1 MKSALTIAVLT
12 AGLCLGGCATVEI
25 MPGANEIPA
34 AVADSTDRLALRRSA
49 KMLSYDFAQNGWTQ
63 VKASGSKQSAAGV
76 LLRGLKP
83 KKDAPDTRD
92 LYIARMPSMAAVK
105 ADIFTAQKRVRGL
118 ADDAVVTLAA
128 DPDAKA
134 LRKDLRALEKA
145 LLSAREAEITFSAA
159 LTAKGI
165 DTPATDMREYV
176 ESVDALRS
184 VTDALGDR
192 SRNAVS
198 AAATL
203 N

>member
-1 MKSALTIAVLT
+1 MKPALTIAVLT

-49 KMLSYDFAQNGWTQ
+49 KMLSYDFAQNGWCQ
-63 VKASGSKQSAAGV
+63 VKASGTVQNAAGV

-83 KKDAPDTRD
+83 KEDGPDTRA
-92 LYIARMPSMAAVK
+92 LYASRMPSSAAIK
-105 ADIFTAQKRVRGL
+105 ADILTAQSRVRGL
-118 ADDAVVTLAA
+118 ADEAVTTLAA

-134 LRKDLRALEKA
+134 LRKDLRAMEKA
-145 LLSAREAEITFSAA
+145 LLSAREAELTFTAA
-159 LTAKGI
+159 LKAKGI
-165 DTPATDMREYV
+165 DTPSAAMSDYLT
-176 ESVDALRS
+176 SVDALRS

-192 SRNAVS
+192 SRNTVQPAV
-198 AAATL
+198 AL